1 MTNYNQASCDILIL
15 GGGIGGLSCAVSIK
29 ERNPDA
35 DVLVVEKNFAGY
47 AGKAN
52 RGGGVL
58 QYFPDRVDPWG
69 FAVFHAKNIGADF
82 TDQPLMARYVSQNS
96 AMMDKLDEWGVNI
109 PRNPDGSLNVMPTG
123 PMTAMICVDL
133 DITVKVRRTAEKK
146 GVRFMDKT
154 VMADLLGD
162 EKGVKG
168 AVVFSVLDGTVT
180 AISAK
185 KVVLA
190 TGSQDY
196 RVGSMW
202 GSARGDGIL
211 AAYKLGAEMRN
222 TEFGNFTQIARY
234 RSHNEVVFGENY
246 MYNAKGEFIT
256 ANFRIGPRETDISSR
271 TIREWYTQMMA
282 GNGPIHL
289 DYGDERG
296 DGEDSME
303 RMWARPYGKK
313 FRQLNDEAA
322 KSVDTD
328 LEVAPLFIG
337 EQSPIKVDHDMK
349 TTVPGLYAIG
359 DCSYCGSGLAGAVPA
374 PPGRNR
380 GSGILN
386 AVFAAIEA
394 ANDLGKADLSGAL
407 PELSEQ
413 QIDAAAKRITGYMDR
428 AEGVK
433 PEAVVELVQKA
444 MCPVEQSVYMK
455 ADRIEK
461 AMGFVKEAKAL
472 LPRMAAR
479 DLHEAMKC
487 LEAEAM
493 VLSAEMHYRASE
505 MRKESR
511 GWFLRE
517 DYPEQDNVNW
527 HKYIIVKRGADGEMT
542 LHTEP
547 VDTTGWIYTPEH
559 LVAISDEVKNG
570 PLYKYYQMP
579 MTPPD
584 PARYAVMAAPV
595 DPAKMITPFE
605 MNRLFD
611 PGYLDCE
618 CGYAQLP
625 DGGAMLANLT
635 DMPNVTPEMFDFWF
649 AWHGL
654 ADGRYTIWNRE
665 DHYSAVS
672 DSIEKGNNKAL
683 SMKERYWDTTHA
695 VFEDCGLGPE
705 RIVINFRNPADIG
718 FDPEKLKDFKGTIVC
733 SGNEES
739 PCIMCHFLR
748 PKADGKGYELRSR
761 FWFGYHIVNGKPE
774 CHPMLH
780 AGPFPLMPVMALL
793 AHNIKEFTNLADK
806 LPQIYAEFHEDFEK

>member
-1 MTNYNQASCDILIL
+1 MSNYNTASCDVLIL
-15 GGGIGGLSCAVSIK
+15 GGGIGGLTCAVSIK
-29 ERNPDA
+29 EHNPDI

-96 AMMDKLDEWGVNI
+96 AMIDKLESWGVNI

-133 DITVKVRRTAEKK
+133 DITLKVRATANKK

-162 EKGVKG
+162 ENGVKG

-180 AISAK
+180 AIAAK

-202 GSARGDGIL
+202 GSARGDGIA
-211 AAYKLGAEMRN
+211 AAYRIGAEMRN
-222 TEFGNFTQIARY
+222 AEFGNFTQIARI
-234 RSHNEVVFGENY
+234 RSHNEVVFGENF

-271 TIREWYTQMMA
+271 TLREWYQQMIA

-289 DYGDERG
+289 DFGEERG
-296 DGEDSME
+296 GDDAME
-303 RMWARPYGKK
+303 RMWNRPYGKR
-313 FRQLNDEAA
+313 FRQLNDEAG
-322 KSVDTD
+322 KKVDTD
-328 LEVAPLFIG
+328 WEVAPLFIG

-349 TTVPGLYAIG
+349 TTVEGLYAIG

-386 AVFAAIEA
+386 AVFAGIESANALGA
-394 ANDLGKADLSGAL
+394 ADYSAAL
-407 PELSEQ
+407 PELCDK
-413 QIDAAAKRITGYMDR
+413 QIEAAAARITAPMARRCGVT
-428 AEGVK
+428 AEQ
-433 PEAVVELVQKA
+433 VVELVQKA
-444 MCPVEQSVYMK
+444 MAPVEYSVYMK
-455 ADRIEK
+455 ADRMEK
-461 AMGFVKEAKAL
+461 AMGYVKQAKAL
-472 LPRMAAR
+472 LPDLCAK

-527 HKYIIVKRGADGEMT
+527 QKYVIVKKGEDGEMKVF
-542 LHTEP
+542 TED

-559 LVAISDEVKNG
+559 KVAVSDEVKNG

-579 MTPPD
+579 MKAPD
-584 PARYAVMAAPV
+584 PARFAVLAAPF
-595 DPAKMITPFE
+595 DPNKAHKPQD
-605 MNRLFD
+605 MNKLFD
-611 PGYLDCE
+611 PGYLDME
-618 CGYAQLP
+618 CGYAVLP
-625 DGGAMLANLT
+625 DGTAMLANLT

-654 ADGRYTIWNRE
+654 GDGRYTIWDPE

-672 DSIEKGNNKAL
+672 DSPEKGNDHSL
-683 SMKERYWDTTHA
+683 SLKERYWDTTHA

-705 RIVINFRNPADIG
+705 RIQISFRNPADIG
-718 FDPEKLKDFKGTIVC
+718 FDPEKLKNFDGTIVC
-733 SGNEES
+733 AAHETGG
-739 PCIMCHFLR
+739 CIMCHFLR
-748 PKADGKGYELRSR
+748 RKPDGNGYELRSR
-761 FWFGYHIVNGKPE
+761 FWFGYAVKDGKPYKYLPDGAE
-774 CHPMLH
+774 
-780 AGPFPLMPVMALL
+780 FPIFPVIALL
-793 AHNIKEFTNLADK
+793 GHNIKEFTNLADK
-806 LPQIYAEFHEDFEK
+806 LPAIYNEFIGEFTK